1 MDDKINFILG
11 DKLPWVFEAVEAI
24 LNIAPGGSPKEK
36 NETSVRKKAVN
47 AYVSAVR
54 KLWEKAFGTEH
65 VMSRKTITRKLRDA
79 LQVYFNE
86 VSSSHLKLSSRELIN
101 RWRRLPNVNMLWDL
115 LKVSS
120 NPDSFETTERSFYLS
135 QRNEQRI
142 GAVTEDI
149 DENYEPP
156 NIHTEEDDETE
167 TMDID
172 GDYDSVN
179 DEEYVC
185 DDDIDDYTRVQE
197 KVSKTRSGT
206 VLNTP
211 EPIQITPK
219 LQIRKKRNCTDKVKG
234 TIAKISYEC
243 GISVEKARKVYQ
255 IASIE
260 ISGHECF
267 LSLEEKQRKK
277 GIERQEKKMKITDIN
292 YEEYDD
298 ILPSAKSIR
307 RYKNLQATQDEVN
320 AAVALSTK
328 TADNNVTL
336 HFDTTSRNYLDGE
349 WPALILNFSKGKR
362 YTLRPVFFAYEDKEN
377 IVELL
382 HETYQRLA
390 VAAEVKLSQE
400 VTVKHL
406 WENTDNI
413 MTDSVSK
420 NLGIGKLIAKKIG
433 SDHIPNSL
441 LCNSHVVEKFDG
453 TNLEVLA
460 DIENKVELRKRLEAV
475 NPSLRPFFRGQKAVV
490 LAGIQALLKLVTHD
504 KSGNTVSLAEEFDD
518 LLRRENLVKHMTL
531 FKERRFTKLG
541 YTAASILCA
550 LPQLR
555 TLLHETWKSNLLV
568 EACRLYVDCELF
580 ITELHVLA
588 VFTKHVTLPFL
599 NAMEKLTQKQ
609 LVEMFPRLYKDLLA
623 HKTDTLKE
631 FLVEYHHIP
640 VDDVKGGI
648 EKKILDR
655 MCEEAAKGFDLQR
668 GKEYG
673 FGETGL
679 QRQRETTDIHKMA
692 PEKMDEINTVHN
704 LYCERLLGI
713 FSHRAVVAKFRNRTF
728 TAQGIRDDVVLA
740 KSDTTVVE
748 STTRKINIILNIKEK
763 NWTKE
768 QKKLQSLRIQKKI
781 SESKTA
787 CDYTQKL
794 LKACKG
800 WGGPVV
806 TPNELEEIIGKHSD
820 LAGKIVKTELSY
832 YCRTHE
838 SQRRLNPNLFKIMIT
853 HDERLENLLILLG
866 SNDNV
871 ASSSSPSIVD
881 LPTLDELNAELLGGL
896 EKKSVNLEEMCVVAW
911 LEDKPRW
918 YIGYVRNKVGDIY
931 HVEHLARVNSEHHEF
946 WRHPEHPDISTTV
959 CEEQFIV
966 VKLHGDWEIEK
977 VVGERVVS
985 RYHLR
990 NSIEINNVFKKLGQ
1004 Q

>member
-1 MDDKINFILG
+1 MDEKITFILG

-24 LNIAPGGSPKEK
+24 INIAPGGSPKEK

-65 VMSRKTITRKLRDA
+65 VMSRKTTGRTLRDA

-86 VSSSHLKLSSRELIN
+86 VSSSHSKLSQRELIN
-101 RWRRLPNVNMLWDL
+101 RWRKLSNVNILLDL

-120 NPDSFETTERSFYLS
+120 NPDSFESTERSFYLS

-142 GAVTEDI
+142 GVVTEDI
-149 DENYEPP
+149 DDNYEPP
-156 NIHTEEDDETE
+156 NMQTEEDAYETE
-167 TMDID
+167 PMNID
-172 GDYDSVN
+172 GGDESDN
-179 DEEYVC
+179 DDEYVC
-185 DDDIDDYTRVQE
+185 DIDDDVGVRQE
-197 KVSKTRSGT
+197 VRQTRSGT
-206 VLNTP
+206 VLNSP
-211 EPIQITPK
+211 EPIPITPK
-219 LQIRKKRNCTDKVKG
+219 PQIRKKRNCTDEIKG

-243 GISVEKARKVYQ
+243 GISVEKSRKVYQ
-255 IASIE
+255 IASKE
-260 ISGHECF
+260 MYGHEYF
-267 LSLEEKQRKK
+267 LSLEEKERKK
-277 GIERQEKKMKITDIN
+277 GLEPQEKKKKITDID
-292 YEEYDD
+292 YDKYSD

-328 TADNNVTL
+328 RADNNVTL
-336 HFDTTSRNYLDGE
+336 HFDTTSRNYIDGE
-349 WPALILNFSKGKR
+349 WPALILNFSQGKR

-377 IVELL
+377 IIELI

-400 VTVKHL
+400 VTAKHL
-406 WENTDNI
+406 WERTNNT

-420 NLGIGKLIAKKIG
+420 NLGIGKEIAKKLG
-433 SDHIPNSL
+433 SKHIPNSL
-441 LCNSHVVEKFDG
+441 ICNAHVVEKFDA

-460 DIENKVELRKRLEAV
+460 DIENKVGLRKRLEAV
-475 NPSLRPFFRGQKAVV
+475 NPSLRPFFRGQKAIV
-490 LAGIQALLKLVTHD
+490 LAGIQAVLKLVTHD

-518 LLRRENLVKHMTL
+518 LLQRENLVKHMTL
-531 FKERRFTKLG
+531 YKERRFTKLG

-555 TLLHETWKSNLLV
+555 TLLHETWKNNLLV

-580 ITELHVLA
+580 VAELHVLA
-588 VFTKHVTLPFL
+588 VFTKQVTLPFL

-609 LVEMFPRLYKDLLA
+609 LVEMFPRLYKDLLE
-623 HKTDTLKE
+623 HKTDTLKD
-631 FLVEYHHIP
+631 FLVVYHHIP
-640 VDDVKGGI
+640 VDDVKDGV

-673 FGETGL
+673 FGETGM
-679 QRQRETTDIHKMA
+679 QRQRETTNIHTMA
-692 PEKMDEINTVHN
+692 PEKMDEIVVVHN
-704 LYCERLLGI
+704 LSCERLLGT
-713 FSHRAVVAKFRNRTF
+713 FGQRAVVAKFRNRKF

-740 KSDTTVVE
+740 KSDTTVIE
-748 STTRKINIILNIKEK
+748 STTRKINMILNIKEK
-763 NWTKE
+763 YWTEE

-781 SESKTA
+781 TESKA
-787 CDYTQKL
+787 VCDYTQKL
-794 LKACKG
+794 LKSCKQ

-806 TPNELEEIIGKHSD
+806 TPNELEEIVGKHSD
-820 LAGKIVKTELSY
+820 LAEKIIKTELSY

-838 SQRRLNPNLFKIMIT
+838 CQRRLNPDLFKIMIT

-866 SNDNV
+866 NNDNV
-871 ASSSSPSIVD
+871 ASSSSSSIVD
-881 LPTLDELNAELLGGL
+881 LPTLDELKAELGGAS
-896 EKKSVNLEEMCVVAW
+896 EKKSLHLDEMCVVAW

-918 YIGYVRNKVGDIY
+918 YLGNVTKKVGDTY
-931 HVEHLARVNSEHHEF
+931 TVEHLSRANGEHHEF
-946 WRHPEHPDISTTV
+946 WRHPEHPDIANV
-959 CEEQFIV
+959 CEEQLIE
-966 VKLHGDWEIEK
+966 VKINGDWEIEK